1 MSQVSPEAAFR
12 ECIDALNRED
22 LAALDETW
30 TSPFAYAT
38 NGEVRV
44 FTRYRD
50 FVNFDGLRAS
60 GWACTRINTIDVL
73 LHDRATAIAVTNPSH
88 LTSEDTELASGN
100 LAFVFVNSDNEW
112 KLRFGLN
119 FANLPVGR

>member
-1 MSQVSPEAAFR
+1 MDFK
-12 ECIDALNRED
+12 
-22 LAALDETW
+22 
-30 TSPFAYAT
+30 FAYAT

-73 LHDRATAIAVTNPSH
+73 LHDRATAIVVTNLSR
-88 LTSEDTELASGN
+88 LTRKDTELASGT
-100 LAFVFVNSDNEW
+100 LAFVLVNFDNEW
-112 KLRFGLN
+112 KLRFGFN
-119 FANLPVGR
+119 FANLPTGR

>member
-1 MSQVSPEAAFR
+1 MNQTSPEKAFR
-12 ECIDALNRED
+12 EFIDALNRED

-50 FVNFDGLRAS
+50 FVNFDGVRTSSWAS
-60 GWACTRINTIDVL
+60 NRINTIGVL

-100 LAFVFVNSDNEW
+100 LAFVLVNSDNEW
-112 KLRFGLN
+112 KLRFGFN
-119 FANLPVGR
+119 FANLPTGR

>member
-1 MSQVSPEAAFR
+1 VSQTSPEVALCEF
-12 ECIDALNRED
+12 IDAFNQED
-22 LAALDETW
+22 LAALDEAW

-60 GWACTRINTIDVL
+60 GWASTRINPIDVL
-73 LHDRATAIAVTNPSH
+73 LHDRATAIAVTNLSR
-88 LTSEDTELASGN
+88 LTSEDTELASGT
-100 LAFVFVNSDNEW
+100 LAFVLVNSDNEW

-119 FANLPVGR
+119 FANLPTGR